1 MNELDEMN
9 RAMVQMSRFVGSY
22 GIHSEDLRHIHI
34 QRIETVKE
42 RNKRVLEDREILMKQ
57 VIRKQKGR

>member
-1 MNELDEMN
+1 MNDIEEMN

-22 GIHSEDLRHIHI
+22 GIHSEDLRHIHM

-42 RNKRVLEDREILMKQ
+42 RNKRVLEDR
-57 VIRKQKGR
+57 